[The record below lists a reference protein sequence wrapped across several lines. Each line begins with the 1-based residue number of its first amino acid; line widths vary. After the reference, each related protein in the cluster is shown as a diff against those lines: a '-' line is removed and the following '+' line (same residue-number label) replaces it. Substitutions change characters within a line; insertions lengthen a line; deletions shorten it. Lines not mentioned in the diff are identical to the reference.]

1 MKEPDATLRLAQAL
15 ILILR
20 LSIYA
25 PLLHCSIAHV
35 FSPLALLQ
43 YTYLSLGCS
52 KAQEQRMLNF
62 ARAQVGKPFSNVGM
76 ARSIIFPRTSNL
88 SSFYCAG
95 VFLLSNSQTLKLSN
109 SPSQVKPLERR
120 QLTSSCFPFLSMRR
134 TCRVHTQ
141 AGRAAEQRHKRRSC
155 DAVFFI

>member
-95 VFLLSNSQTLKLSN
+95 VFLLSNSQTLKLSF
-109 SPSQVKPLERR
+109 PSKTTGKKATHQFLFPLSFHAQNLSRPY
-120 QLTSSCFPFLSMRR
+120 SSR
-134 TCRVHTQ
+134 
-141 AGRAAEQRHKRRSC
+141 AGC
-155 DAVFFI
+155 